1 MVAAVAHHRDE
12 EQQVLEVL
20 RGVRPKE
27 AIVSP
32 TKECKL
38 QCWLTSGQPTNPL
51 ANPTHQQ
58 TEFS

>member
-51 ANPTHQQ
+51 ANPTH
-58 TEFS
+58 